1 MIRRLLPILTGWAL
15 FALATPAAAQSP
27 LAFRGFGTIAVE
39 QQAAKDSFDA
49 VTGSTT
55 LTSFGAGVQVTN
67 IWRRLFVEI
76 GAERASLDGERVF
89 VDGSTVERLGIP
101 VEITVAPLDV
111 MAGWRFGSGRGRLT
125 PYAAAGLTSI
135 GYSESSDFA
144 DNDEN
149 VDERASGVVLAAGV
163 EVRLRRLIHLRGE
176 MRFRQAG
183 GVLGDQ
189 GVSQEYGEKNLGGF
203 GAAFKVVLGR

>member
-1 MIRRLLPILTGWAL
+1 MIRLMRLLQTACVVL
-15 FALATPAAAQSP
+15 ALAAPALAQTS
-27 LAFRGFGTIAVE
+27 LSVRGFGTLAVE

-49 VTGSTT
+49 VVGSTSV
-55 LTSFGAGVQVTN
+55 TSFGAGLQVTN
-67 IWRRLFVEI
+67 VWRRLFVEI

-111 MAGWRFGSGRGRLT
+111 MAGWRFGSGRSRFT

-144 DNDEN
+144 TDEEN
-149 VDERASGVVLAAGV
+149 LDERATGFVLAAGV
-163 EVRLRRLIHLRGE
+163 EARLRRLVHLRGE
-176 MRFRQAG
+176 LRFRQAG

-189 GVSQEYGEKNLGGF
+189 GVSQEYGEKNLGGI
-203 GAAFKVVLGR
+203 GAAIKVVIGR

>member
-1 MIRRLLPILTGWAL
+1 MIRRLHPILAGWAL
-15 FALATPAAAQSP
+15 FALATPATAQSTVS
-27 LAFRGFGTIAVE
+27 FRGFGTIAVE

-49 VTGSTT
+49 VVGSTSV
-55 LTSFGAGVQVTN
+55 TSFGAGLQVTN
-67 IWRRLFVEI
+67 VWRRLFVEI

-111 MAGWRFGSGRGRLT
+111 MAGWRFGSGRGRFT

-144 DNDEN
+144 TDEEN
-149 VDERASGVVLAAGV
+149 LDERATGFVIATGV
-163 EVRLRRLIHLRGE
+163 EARLRRLVHLRGE
-176 MRFRQAG
+176 LRFRQAG

-189 GVSQEYGEKNLGGF
+189 GVSQEYGEKNLGGI
-203 GAAFKVVLGR
+203 GAAIKVVIGR